1 MRTKINIILLAASAL
16 LLLPGF
22 ISGGNGLTSEERK
35 VSSFDGL
42 AIAVPGEVYLVQGPA
57 QKLVV
62 EGTERVLENLITE
75 VKNGQLT
82 IRTPRRWNF
91 RRGDELR
98 VYITMPELK
107 RISLSGSAR
116 VYAES
121 PFRTDK
127 LSVSISGSGR
137 VEIEDFAANDLNVN
151 ISGSGRLKLGGSERL
166 ERSEIVIS
174 GSGRIESES
183 LPAERVDA
191 TISGS
196 GRCHVHVVS
205 DLNIR
210 ISGSGRVIYTG
221 TPLIDAR
228 ISGSGRVVNAN

>member
-1 MRTKINIILLAASAL
+1 MNTKKRIILLAASAM

-22 ISGGNGLTSEERK
+22 VSSGKGLPAEERK
-35 VSSFDGL
+35 VPAFDRL
-42 AIAVPGEVYLVQGPA
+42 AISVPGEVYLVQGPS
-57 QKLVV
+57 QRLIV

-91 RRGDELR
+91 RRRDELR
-98 VYITMPELK
+98 VYITVPGLK
-107 RISLSGSAR
+107 AIALSGSAN
-116 VYAES
+116 VIAEG
-121 PFRTDK
+121 PFRADK
-127 LSVSISGSGR
+127 LSVRISGSGR
-137 VEIEDFAANDLNVN
+137 VEIEDFAASELNVN
-151 ISGSGRLKLGGSERL
+151 ISGSGRLKLGGSKKL
-166 ERSEIVIS
+166 ERSEIIIS
-174 GSGRIESES
+174 GSGRIESGS

-196 GRCHVHVVS
+196 GRCYVHAVS

-210 ISGSGRVIYTG
+210 ISGSGRVVYTG
-221 TPLIDAR
+221 APLIDAR

>member
-1 MRTKINIILLAASAL
+1 MRTKNQIILLAASAML
-16 LLLPGF
+16 LLSGF
-22 ISGGNGLTSEERK
+22 ISRGNGLPSEERK
-35 VSSFDGL
+35 VPAFDGL
-42 AIAVPGEVYLVQGPA
+42 AISVPGEVYLVQGPA
-57 QKLVV
+57 QRLIV
-62 EGTERVLENLITE
+62 EGTERVLANLITE

-91 RRGDELR
+91 RRNDELR

-121 PFRTDK
+121 PFRTDIF
-127 LSVSISGSGR
+127 SVSISGSGM
-137 VEIEDFAANDLNVN
+137 VEIEDMAADELNVN
-151 ISGSGRLKLGGSERL
+151 ISGSGRLKLGGRERL
-166 ERSEIVIS
+166 VRSKIVIS

-196 GRCHVHVVS
+196 GRCHVHVLS

-221 TPLIDAR
+221 APLIDAR
-228 ISGSGRVVNAN
+228 ITGSGRVVNAN

>member
-1 MRTKINIILLAASAL
+1 MNPKNYIILLAASAM

-22 ISGGNGLTSEERK
+22 ISAEKGLPSEERK
-35 VSSFDGL
+35 VPAFDQL
-42 AIAVPGEVYLVQGPA
+42 AISVPGEVYLVQGPS
-57 QKLVV
+57 QRLIV

-82 IRTPRRWNF
+82 IRAPRRWNF
-91 RRGDELR
+91 RRSDHLR

-107 RISLSGSAR
+107 RISLSGSAN
-116 VYAES
+116 VYAEG
-121 PFRTDK
+121 PFRADK
-127 LSVSISGSGR
+127 LSVRISGSGS

-151 ISGSGRLKLGGSERL
+151 ISGSGRLRLGGREKL

-174 GSGRIESES
+174 GSGRIESGS

-196 GRCHVHVVS
+196 GRCHVHVLS

-221 TPLIDAR
+221 APLIDAR
-228 ISGSGRVVNAN
+228 ITGSGRVVNAN